1 MSVPP
6 PVSDAAPHVV
16 VITGM
21 SGAGRTTALHVL
33 EDLSFYCVD
42 NLPTPLLITAVS
54 LWREYPFMRRVG
66 VGIDVRVRAFL
77 DGADDAVRA
86 LRDQGERV
94 TVIFLDAADEALVR
108 RFSEARRP
116 HPLAAEFPGV
126 ELLRLIHTERER
138 LGDLRG
144 LADQVIDT
152 TRLNVHELRRVLI
165 DHFRSADGTTLR
177 MQTRV
182 LSFGF
187 KYGVPVDADLVFDAR
202 FLANPHF
209 VPELRPRS
217 GRDPAVADFV
227 LGQPEGREFL
237 ASLAGLVGPLLPRYA
252 REGKVVLTVA
262 VGCTG
267 GRHRSVALAEALGE
281 RLREGAPGEVTVN
294 HRDIDRGG

>member
-1 MSVPP
+1 MSE
-6 PVSDAAPHVV
+6 AEAPAVV
-16 VITGM
+16 VVVTGM

-42 NLPTPLLITAVS
+42 NLPTPLLAGAIA
-54 LWREYPFMRRVG
+54 LWREYPSMRRVG
-66 VGIDVRVRAFL
+66 VGIDVRVRQFL
-77 DGADDAVRA
+77 DGADDTLRA
-86 LRDQGERV
+86 LRERGERV
-94 TVIFLDAADEALVR
+94 TVLFLDAADETLVR

-116 HPLAAEFPGV
+116 HPLAAEFPDAD
-126 ELLRLIHTERER
+126 LPRLIQTERER
-138 LGDLRG
+138 LGDLRA

-165 DHFRSADGTTLR
+165 DHFRNTDGVALR

-182 LSFGF
+182 VSFGF

-202 FLANPHF
+202 FLVNPHF

-217 GRDPAVADFV
+217 GRDPAVSGFV
-227 LGQPEGREFL
+227 LDHPEGRDFL
-237 ASLAGLVGPLLPRYA
+237 DAVARFVAPLLPRYA

-267 GRHRSVALAEALGE
+267 GRHRSVALAEALGA
-281 RLREGAPGEVTVN
+281 RLREGAPGEVTVA

>member
-1 MSVPP
+1 MSAAGPA
-6 PVSDAAPHVV
+6 DAAPHVV

-42 NLPTPLLITAVS
+42 NLPTPLLLEAVS

-77 DGADDAVRA
+77 DGADDAIRA
-86 LRDQGERV
+86 LRARGERV

-116 HPLAAEFPGV
+116 HPLAAESPGV
-126 ELLRLIHTERER
+126 ELLSLIHAERER

-165 DHFRSADGTTLR
+165 DHFRSVDGASLR

-182 LSFGF
+182 TSFGF

-217 GRDPAVADFV
+217 GRDPAVAGFV
-227 LGQPEGREFL
+227 LGQPEGAEFL
-237 ASLAGLVGPLLPRYA
+237 DALAGLVGPLLARYA

-281 RLREGAPGEVTVN
+281 RLRAEAPGEVTVH

>member
-1 MSVPP
+1 
-6 PVSDAAPHVV
+6 
-16 VITGM
+16 
-21 SGAGRTTALHVL
+21 
-33 EDLSFYCVD
+33 
-42 NLPTPLLITAVS
+42 
-54 LWREYPFMRRVG
+54 
-66 VGIDVRVRAFL
+66 
-77 DGADDAVRA
+77 
-86 LRDQGERV
+86 
-94 TVIFLDAADEALVR
+94 
-108 RFSEARRP
+108 
-116 HPLAAEFPGV
+116 
-126 ELLRLIHTERER
+126 
-138 LGDLRG
+138 
-144 LADQVIDT
+144 
-152 TRLNVHELRRVLI
+152 
-165 DHFRSADGTTLR
+165 
-177 MQTRV
+177 
-182 LSFGF
+182 
-187 KYGVPVDADLVFDAR
+187 VDADLVFDAR

>member
-1 MSVPP
+1 MSVASMADTP
-6 PVSDAAPHVV
+6 PHVV

-42 NLPTPLLITAVS
+42 NLPTPLLIPAVS

-86 LRDQGERV
+86 LRAQGDRV

-116 HPLAAEFPGV
+116 HPLAAEHR
-126 ELLRLIHTERER
+126 ELDLLTLIHTERER

-165 DHFRSADGTTLR
+165 DHFRLADGALLR

-182 LSFGF
+182 TSFGF

-217 GRDPAVADFV
+217 GRDPAVSEFV
-227 LGQPEGREFL
+227 LGQAEGREFL
-237 ASLAGLVGPLLPRYA
+237 DALVGMLEPLLPRYA

-267 GRHRSVALAEALGE
+267 GRHRSVALAEALGA
-281 RLREGAPGEVTVN
+281 RLRASAPGEVAVH